1 MSKLLPPNATKLEK
15 NIEKQGEKISLL
27 RVPFVE
33 LNHIT
38 QCPVA
43 HLPWLAWA
51 HRVEY
56 WRADW
61 TESEKRTAII
71 ESKAFNEQRGTKA
84 SIQSLLAT
92 VIDEFQ
98 LKAWHQFNPPQ
109 QPFSFV
115 VTISSAYIISVDQLQ
130 QILTAVEATKSAR
143 DTFSISAKVQIFA
156 KFIVAGGSNYGQTV
170 YMSTLE

>member
-15 NIEKQGEKISLL
+15 NLEKLGEKITSL

-33 LNHIT
+33 LNRID
-38 QCPVA
+38 QCPVS
-43 HLPWLAWA
+43 HLPWLAWS

-61 TESEKRTAII
+61 TGNEKRQAITD
-71 ESKAFNEQRGTKA
+71 SKKFNEQRGTKA

-98 LKAWHQFNPPQ
+98 IKAWHQFNPPQ
-109 QPFSFV
+109 QPFSFI
-115 VTISSAYIISVDQLQ
+115 VTISSTYIISVDQLQ

-156 KFIVAGGSNYGQTV
+156 KFIVAGGSSYGQTI